1 MRTNN
6 EPLYTVD
13 HSTMPPTCL
22 PTRLDRSNL
31 VDVTRISDSWS
42 RWLDTQTGEMHDG
55 AVYAAQAQRMAQG

>member
-1 MRTNN
+1 
-6 EPLYTVD
+6 
-13 HSTMPPTCL
+13 MPPTCL